1 MTDNQPFRDIL
12 LAALLWMRI
21 YRTIINGKS
30 ACPFLPRSIK
40 YSKHVVRIGQFLCVE
55 GRPRLVVVTLWHR
68 HTSSTLCPLSR
79 LPSHYC
85 QACIQILI
93 ANHEDH
99 KKKKERKKPW
109 ILALDRRDCE
119 MVLNLSSP
127 WHGEAWLM
135 LRQTPCASSSQF
147 TVSCGKITAWC
158 GSLDPNSRLP
168 GYL

>member
-99 KKKKERKKPW
+99 KKKGKKETVNIGTGSTRLWDGIKSLESMTW
-109 ILALDRRDCE
+109 RGLAD
-119 MVLNLSSP
+119 V
-127 WHGEAWLM
+127 A
-135 LRQTPCASSSQF
+135 
-147 TVSCGKITAWC
+147 
-158 GSLDPNSRLP
+158 PNSVRLLESIHSFLWEN
-168 GYL
+168 YCMMWLSRSQ